1 MHTLTFLQKPILARV
16 SWQTFLSLLVF
27 VFSVGASTSAFAQ
40 AGSIGDDII
49 TLALQPSGQSVQPT
63 KNYAGSDNSGI
74 YDYADFLG
82 LSDDVTVP
90 VPQLGTYDLN
100 GSSSS
105 SLVISGAS
113 LSGTRTS
120 NNTVVNATRL
130 RYRVYLAGTADALK
144 PNYTVLTL
152 NTTQAPGTASNL
164 GFSGTGTANVNILT
178 GLTSGGNYVL
188 DINFQADLTRTTTTT
203 TATTTSTRTVADPSS
218 SFFYA
223 NFYIT
228 PPTTT
233 PPGGTTTWQSTSATG
248 GSTNW
253 NDASNWTNGVPTRFS
268 NAVIPQKTTNST
280 IIYPI
285 LNSPTALYEVNNL
298 SLEGAQN
305 SSAAQL
311 IINTAT
317 LFVYGNINQE
327 SDGILGNTTNNA
339 GVTDRVNNAT
349 IVFAGADQIIIGNVV
364 VSDIIIA
371 GSGTKSVINQLTPTN
386 ILAFQPTSVTDG
398 VIVQSALQRNA
409 NGPVETVFSTNG
421 RAYIQLLSTSTI
433 STVPGQAETD
443 FSYIK
448 GVTRADRELKTGVK
462 NTFGNIGIDIT
473 ANHPVGNLVVY
484 RIVGDAL
491 TGPLSSTAVPVK
503 RQYQLTGD
511 DNSNNA
517 AFAGSAIDVVFH
529 YLDSGPGTSANE
541 LNGIEESNLTLF
553 RTVTNGTPYEPLF
566 GTLDEANNTVTRVN
580 LNSLT
585 DLKLTLGDKNNPL
598 PVSLAAF
605 TAIRSNNDAVLSWT
619 TASEKNNTGFE
630 VQVSTD
636 GATFRKLAFVATQN
650 ANSSQKLVYAY
661 TDTETGKKGVRYYR
675 LRQIDT
681 DGTDA
686 FSPVRPV
693 SFSGAASVATSLA
706 GYPNPFTN
714 KLDFNLDATAV
725 GDGVA
730 HIQLVD
736 MTGRVVLE
744 QNLKV
749 ANASL
754 TLTNLDGLRS
764 GLYLAKVTLP
774 DGTTQKVRVQKQ

>member
-1 MHTLTFLQKPILARV
+1 MHTPTFSRKTSLSKFSWRNFLPLIAFILALGSSR
-16 SWQTFLSLLVF
+16 S
-27 VFSVGASTSAFAQ
+27 ASAQ
-40 AGSIGDDII
+40 AGSINDDII
-49 TLALQPSGQSVQPT
+49 ALTLQPSGQAAQPT
-63 KNYAGSDNSGI
+63 QNYAGSDNTGA
-74 YDYADFLG
+74 YTYKTTLG
-82 LSDDVTVP
+82 LSDDNTVA

-100 GSSSS
+100 GSGSSA
-105 SLVISGAS
+105 LTISGAS
-113 LSGTRTS
+113 LSGIRTS
-120 NNTVVNATRL
+120 NNTTVTATRL
-130 RYRVYLAGTADALK
+130 QYRVYLAGTAEALK
-144 PNYTVLTL
+144 PNYTVVSLA
-152 NTTQAPGTASNL
+152 TTQAAGTGVNL
-164 GFSGTGTANVNILT
+164 NFSGTGTANANILT
-178 GLTSGGNYVL
+178 GLTSGGTYVL
-188 DINFQADLTRTTTTT
+188 DVNFQADLMRN
-203 TATTTSTRTVADPSS
+203 TSSRTVGDPSTS
-218 SFFYA
+218 YFYA

-233 PPGGTTTWQSTSATG
+233 PPGGTTTWQSTTASG

-253 NDASNWTNGVPTRFS
+253 NNAANWTNGVPTRLS
-268 NAVIPQKTTNST
+268 NAVIPQKSTSST

-285 LNSPTALYEVNNL
+285 LNNPAPTTPYEVNNL

-317 LFVYGNINQE
+317 LYVYGNINQE
-327 SDGILGNTTNNA
+327 SDGILGNTTNTA
-339 GVTDRVNNAT
+339 GVTDPLNNAT
-349 IVFAGADQIIIGNVV
+349 IVFAGADQVIIGNVV

-371 GSGTKSVINQLTPTN
+371 GTGTKSVINQLTPTN
-386 ILAFQPTSVTDG
+386 ILAFQPSSVTDG
-398 VIVQSALQRNA
+398 VIVQSALQRSA

-433 STVPGQAETD
+433 STVPGQAETNV
-443 FSYIK
+443 SYIK
-448 GVTRADRELKTGVK
+448 GVTRADRGLSTGIK

-473 ANHPVGNLVVY
+473 ANHPVSNLVVY

-491 TGPLSSTAVPVK
+491 TGPLSSTAVPIK

-517 AFAGSAIDVVFH
+517 AFANSTIDVVFH
-529 YLDSGPGTSANE
+529 YLDSNATTSANE
-541 LNGIEESNLTLF
+541 LNGIDESNLTMF

-566 GTLDEANNTVTRVN
+566 GTLDAVNNIVTRTN

-585 DLKLTLGDKNNPL
+585 DLKLTLGDKTNPL
-598 PVSLAAF
+598 PVSLTAF
-605 TAIRSNNDAVLSWT
+605 TAVRNGGNSLLSWT
-619 TASEKNNTGFE
+619 TASEQNNTGFE

-650 ANSSQKLVYAY
+650 ANSTQKLVYTY
-661 TDTETGKKGVRYYR
+661 TDTETGKTGVRYYR

-681 DGTDA
+681 DETES
-686 FSPVRPV
+686 FSPIRTV
-693 SFSGAASVATSLA
+693 SFSGATTGATALT

-725 GDGVA
+725 GNGAA

-736 MTGRVVLE
+736 MTGRIVLE
-744 QNLKV
+744 KDVKV

-754 TLTNLDGLRS
+754 TLTDLDGLRS